1 MAHAP
6 TVKTQVRRH
15 YVFDRFTL
23 EQSADKAGVAFNT
36 ARRWK
41 NEAKASGDDWD
52 KARDVQVM
60 AGGEL
65 EDLSQSLLTGFL
77 VQYRTTMDEIQSD
90 STLSS
95 KEKTALLSTLADSFT
110 KMTAASKRI
119 LPDVSELAVALRTV
133 ELFGEFVQQ
142 QHPALLGDF
151 LDIADGFGAVLDKE
165 FGKSKR

>member
-1 MAHAP
+1 MAHSP
-6 TVKTQVRRH
+6 TVKTQLRRH

-23 EQSADKAGVAFNT
+23 EQAAEKVGVSFNT

-41 NEAKASGDDWD
+41 ADAKASGDDWD
-52 KARDVQVM
+52 KARDVQIM

-77 VQYRTTMDEIQSD
+77 VQYRTTMDEIQTD
-90 STLSS
+90 KELNS

-119 LPDVSELAVALRTV
+119 LPDVSELAVALRTI
-133 ELFGEFVQQ
+133 ELLGEFVQQ
-142 QHPALLGDF
+142 NHPALLGDF
-151 LDIADGFGAVLDKE
+151 LDVLDGFGLVLDKE